1 MFEATTN
8 PKVREMMQNA
18 HAERGKVSRGIW
30 TWMFG
35 GFSR

>member
-1 MFEATTN
+1 MFESSAN
-8 PKVREMMQNA
+8 PQVREIMQNA

-30 TWMFG
+30 SWMFG